1 MGNEALKLELIE
13 WLAQLNDE
21 DTIQYL
27 KVVKDSSSEK
37 DWWPNLT
44 PEQRAGIE
52 RGLQDI
58 DQGKITSHEDVKKR
72 FGL

>member
-13 WLAQLNDE
+13 WLAQLEDE

-27 KVVKDSSSEK
+27 KVVKDSASER

-58 DQGKITSHEDVKKR
+58 DQGKITSHEDVKRR